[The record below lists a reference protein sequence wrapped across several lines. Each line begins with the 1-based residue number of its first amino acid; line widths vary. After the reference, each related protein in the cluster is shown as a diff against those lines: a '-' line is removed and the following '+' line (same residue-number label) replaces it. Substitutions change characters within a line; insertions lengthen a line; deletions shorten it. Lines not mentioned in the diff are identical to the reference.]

1 MPANEKYKEKEL
13 LLRIAK
19 GDERA
24 FTLFYEHYYN
34 ILRPFIIR
42 NASTAQSA
50 DEILQMTFLRV
61 WLNRHK
67 LEEVQNIRAWMIKI
81 ASREYLSYLRDT
93 LSRQLE
99 NGHYEESDNNIALH
113 RTNKVEFNYAV
124 KEIRAL
130 VTAAVKNLSPQRK
143 QVFHL
148 SRNENLS
155 IQEIACKLELA
166 PKTVKNT
173 LTAALNEIRDCLR
186 AQGYDLMILLYC
198 AIANFS

>member
-1 MPANEKYKEKEL
+1 LPACQTYKEKEL

-34 ILRPFIIR
+34 VLRPFIVR
-42 NASTAQSA
+42 NVSTAQSA
-50 DEILQMTFLRV
+50 DEILQLTFLRV

-67 LEEVQNIRAWMIKI
+67 LEEIENIRAWMIKI
-81 ASREYLSYLRDT
+81 ASREYLSYIRDT

-99 NGHYEESDNNIALH
+99 SDSFEETADNISLH
-113 RTNKVEFNYAV
+113 LTNKVEYSYAV
-124 KEIRAL
+124 KEIRGL
-130 VTAAVKNLSPQRK
+130 VAAAAENLSPQRK

-166 PKTVKNT
+166 PKTIKNT
-173 LTAALNEIRDCLR
+173 LTAALNEIRCFLR
-186 AQGYDLMILLYC
+186 AQGYDLTILICC
-198 AIANFS
+198 AIINFS

>member
-1 MPANEKYKEKEL
+1 M
-13 LLRIAK
+13 RIAE

-24 FTLFYEHYYN
+24 FTIFYEHYYN
-34 ILRPFIIR
+34 ILRPFIVR
-42 NASTAQSA
+42 NASTAQVA

-67 LEEVQNIRAWMIKI
+67 LEEIENIRAWMIKI
-81 ASREYLSYLRDT
+81 ASREYLSYVRDT

-99 NGHYEESDNNIALH
+99 NCNFEDTDENISLQ
-113 RTNKVEFNYAV
+113 RINKIEYSYAV
-124 KEIRAL
+124 KEIRGL
-130 VTAAVKNLSPQRK
+130 VAAAVENLSPQRK

-155 IQEIACKLELA
+155 IQEIACKMELA

-173 LTAALNEIRDCLR
+173 LTAALNEIRHYLR
-186 AQGYDLMILLYC
+186 VQGYDLIVLILC
-198 AIANFS
+198 AITNFS